1 MDYQCDPIVTE
12 SQSPN
17 RLRKSHQR
25 QLQIHLQWIVF
36 YFMLPTIL
44 VLCAVVAVAAFLG
57 WKFHQASAQKDV
69 ELQQI
74 RARYAQVIDVN
85 AELAKQREELGRL
98 RQQRESEDATNA
110 EVRIKLAEEYR
121 VARNRL
127 AELQREV
134 HLLEENLEDISFG
147 VYRPHFS
154 FQTAEDY
161 KIALTTAREHARQ
174 IVRDGR
180 AATCPVSWTVSDSRK
195 DGERMVKQY
204 TKLQLRA
211 FNGECEAAMANI
223 TWNNATK
230 MEERVRKAF
239 DMINQLGVVM
249 QVSITQEYLQAKLK
263 ELQLTYEYDKQK
275 YDEREEQRRQREER
289 REEEKALQEAEKAQ
303 LEAETEEERYQ
314 KLLVKAREEAAKSTG
329 AQLEKLTTQIASL
342 QAKIEEAH
350 SRKERAIARAQLTK
364 SGFVY
369 VISNIG
375 AFGEKVFKIGMT
387 RRMEPMD
394 RIYEL
399 GDASVP
405 FAFDVHVMMFS
416 DNAPELE
423 GALHDLFE
431 SRRVNMVNRRKE
443 FYRNV
448 ELTEIEVFVKKRG
461 LSAQFIQVPEAKE
474 YRETLALLEER
485 KHKSAAAAV
494 NEEAAI
500 VAERFPERLF
510 T

>member
-1 MDYQCDPIVTE
+1 MFNQKYQY
-12 SQSPN
+12 N
-17 RLRKSHQR
+17 KSV
-25 QLQIHLQWIVF
+25 LSA
-36 YFMLPTIL
+36 MLPIIL
-44 VLCAVVAVAAFLG
+44 ALCAVAAVAAFLA
-57 WKFHQASAQKDV
+57 WKSHRALGQSRA

-74 RARYAQVIDVN
+74 STRYAPVIDVD
-85 AELAKQREELGRL
+85 AEMAKQREELGRL
-98 RQQRESEDATNA
+98 RLQRESEDAQNVVDRT
-110 EVRIKLAEEYR
+110 KLTEEYR
-121 VARNRL
+121 IARNRL
-127 AELQREV
+127 AELQHEV

-147 VYRPHFS
+147 VYKPHFS
-154 FQTAEDY
+154 FQAAEDY
-161 KIALTTAREHARQ
+161 KTALTAAREHARQ
-174 IVRDGR
+174 MVRDGR
-180 AATCPVSWTVSDSRK
+180 AATCPISWTVGDSRK

-230 MEERVRKAF
+230 MEERVQKAF
-239 DMINQLGVVM
+239 DMIHQLGGVM
-249 QVSITQEYLQAKLK
+249 QVSITEQYVQAKLR
-263 ELQLTYEYDKQK
+263 ELQLTYEYEKKK

-289 REEEKALQEAEKAQ
+289 REEEKALQEAERAQ
-303 LEAETEEERYQ
+303 LEAEKEEERYQ
-314 KLLVKAREEAAKSTG
+314 KMLAKAREEAARTTG
-329 AQLEKLTTQIASL
+329 AQLEKLTTQITSL

-375 AFGEKVFKIGMT
+375 SFGEKVFKIGMT

-394 RIYEL
+394 RICEL

-443 FYRNV
+443 FYRDV
-448 ELTEIEVFVKKRG
+448 DLTEIEEFVKKRG
-461 LSAQFIQVPEAKE
+461 LSAQFIQLPEAKE
-474 YRETLALLEER
+474 YRETMALLEER
-485 KHKSAAAAV
+485 KHQRAAAA
-494 NEEAAI
+494 AAGEQAKT
-500 VAERFPERLF
+500 VGERFPEQLF
-510 T
+510 A

>member
-1 MDYQCDPIVTE
+1 
-12 SQSPN
+12 
-17 RLRKSHQR
+17 
-25 QLQIHLQWIVF
+25 
-36 YFMLPTIL
+36 MLPTIL
-44 VLCAVVAVAAFLG
+44 VLCAVAGIAAFLA
-57 WKFHQASAQKDV
+57 WKFRQASTQKEA

-74 RARYAQVIDVN
+74 RARYAAVIDVD

-98 RQQRESEDATNA
+98 RQQRESEDAKNA
-110 EVRIKLAEEYR
+110 ADRTKLTEEYGA
-121 VARNRL
+121 ARNRL
-127 AELQREV
+127 AQLQHEV

-147 VYRPHFS
+147 VYKPHFS

-161 KIALTTAREHARQ
+161 RTALTAAREDARQ
-174 IVRDGR
+174 MVRDGH
-180 AATCPVSWTVSDSRK
+180 AATCPISWTVGDSRK

-211 FNGECEAAMANI
+211 FNGECEAAIANI

-239 DMINQLGVVM
+239 EMINQLGGVM
-249 QVSITQEYLQAKLK
+249 QVSITVEYLKAKLK
-263 ELQLTYEYDKQK
+263 ELQLTYEYEKKK
-275 YDEREEQRRQREER
+275 YDEREELRRQREDR
-289 REEEKALQEAEKAQ
+289 REEEKALQEAEKAE
-303 LEAETEEERYQ
+303 LEAEKEEDRYQ
-314 KLLVKAREEAAKSTG
+314 KMLAKAREEAAKTTG
-329 AQLEKLTTQIASL
+329 AQLEKLTNQIASL

-375 AFGEKVFKIGMT
+375 SFGEKVFKIGMT

-416 DNAPELE
+416 ENAPELE

-443 FYRNV
+443 FYRDV
-448 ELTEIEVFVKKRG
+448 ELTDIEEFVKKRG

-474 YRETLALLEER
+474 YRETIALLEER
-485 KHKSAAAAV
+485 NHKSAAAAAAE
-494 NEEAAI
+494 EEAAAA
-500 VAERFPERLF
+500 AERFPEQLF

>member
-1 MDYQCDPIVTE
+1 MLPIV
-12 SQSPN
+12 
-17 RLRKSHQR
+17 
-25 QLQIHLQWIVF
+25 
-36 YFMLPTIL
+36 L
-44 VLCAVVAVAAFLG
+44 VLCAVAAVAALLAG
-57 WKFHQASAQKDV
+57 KFYKASDQKEV

-74 RARYAQVIDVN
+74 RSRYAPVVDVD
-85 AELAKQREELGRL
+85 AELAKQTNELGRL
-98 RQQRESEDATNA
+98 RQQREYEDAKNA
-110 EVRIKLAEEYR
+110 ADRAKLTEEYR

-127 AELQREV
+127 AELQHEV

-161 KIALTTAREHARQ
+161 KTALTAAREHTRQ
-174 IVRDGR
+174 MVRDRR
-180 AATCPVSWTVSDSRK
+180 AATCPISWTVGDSRK

-239 DMINQLGVVM
+239 DMINQLGGVM
-249 QVSITQEYLQAKLK
+249 QVSITEEYLLAKLK
-263 ELQLTYEYDKQK
+263 ELQLTYEYEKK
-275 YDEREEQRRQREER
+275 RYDEREELRRQREER

-303 LEAETEEERYQ
+303 LEAEKEEERYQ
-314 KLLVKAREEAAKSTG
+314 KMLAKAREEAANTTG
-329 AQLEKLTTQIASL
+329 AQLERLTTQIGSL
-342 QAKIEEAH
+342 QARIEEAH
-350 SRKERAIARAQLTK
+350 SRKERAIARAQLTR

-375 AFGEKVFKIGMT
+375 SFGEKVFKIGMT

-394 RIYEL
+394 RICEL

-405 FAFDVHVMMFS
+405 FPFDLHVMMFS

-443 FYRNV
+443 FYRDV
-448 ELTEIEVFVKKRG
+448 ELTEIEEFVKKRG
-461 LSAQFIQVPEAKE
+461 LSSQFIHLPEAKE
-474 YRETLALLEER
+474 YRETMALFEER
-485 KHKSAAAAV
+485 KHKSAATADADEQAAV
-494 NEEAAI
+494 L
-500 VAERFPERLF
+500 AERFPERLF
-510 T
+510 TQLPG